1 MKKDEMNKEEIAEDY
16 CFACKDGG
24 HLRVCDFKNCLKAYH
39 PECVDK
45 DLSFMETD
53 EHWTCGWHSCFICQK
68 ASTFQCYCCPS
79 SVCRSCIKEAEFVQ
93 VKKRTKGFCNNCLKL
108 AILIEENIDVDSDG
122 GKVDFRDSETYEF
135 LFKEYWE
142 IIKDQE
148 GLKLADLQ
156 TANTLLKRGENLKGG
171 SESDRSPEDDAGSE
185 FDELEDNLDDGLPF
199 LEEPKGMHDKSKKRK
214 KRSTSKKRV
223 FSSWGSVELIKFL
236 TSIDKD
242 TKEPLTLL
250 DACDIIKDYIQT
262 YNLCDPDT
270 KRKTN
275 VVCDDRLYAL
285 FRKRKVKFHKIY
297 SLLESHFAS
306 DNVSDDEFSSE
317 EGDDSFARHK
327 KRNTAADSNSNKS
340 HPKNYEEDISVPA
353 KSYYASIIGRNINL
367 VYLKRSLIVEFLRN
381 PDTFEEKVTGCFV
394 RVKVDPNEFYSVP
407 ERMYKLG
414 QVTGVKKALQAYKIG
429 EMSTDMVLCV
439 SDMHKDVQI
448 SMLSEDDF
456 EEDECEYL
464 RHLANEGL
472 FRRPTIVELE
482 KKIKSVHADIMNHW
496 IDKEIVKLQKLIDR
510 ANEKGWR
517 KELYDYIDKR
527 ARLRTSEERQRLLR
541 EIPPV
546 VADTCQ
552 TEPNTN
558 SPHNSLAEKKE
569 CKPIEATQVNA
580 TSINPSV

>member
-24 HLRVCDFKNCLKAYH
+24 HLRVCDFNSRFSNNAEVHLLRVLLFGGPVKPA
-39 PECVDK
+39 
-45 DLSFMETD
+45 
-53 EHWTCGWHSCFICQK
+53 GWHSCFICQK

-270 KRKTN
+270 KKKTN

-353 KSYYASIIGRNINL
+353 ESYYASIIGRNINL

-414 QVTGVKKALQAYKIG
+414 QIDGMVPSSNLEMGMWQQSSVCHSGVKKALQAYKIG

-482 KKIKSVHADIMNHW
+482 KKIKSVHADIMNHKLLMQAVCFLFSLVSG
-496 IDKEIVKLQKLIDR
+496 IDCHSHLKMR
-510 ANEKGWR
+510 
-517 KELYDYIDKR
+517 
-527 ARLRTSEERQRLLR
+527 
-541 EIPPV
+541 
-546 VADTCQ
+546 VALD
-552 TEPNTN
+552 
-558 SPHNSLAEKKE
+558 L
-569 CKPIEATQVNA
+569 
-580 TSINPSV
+580 